1 MARNH
6 FGTSLC
12 SSVNS
17 TLEIILTGDDGKAI
31 FAKCL
36 GTPPTTA
43 GLFEHGC
50 IILQTDSGLLIPA
63 LYQNNGSTASP
74 SWVLSGSAATGVG
87 GISTGYGASGAID
100 PTKTVITVATTAGAV
115 ALTLADGVEGKL
127 LFVSM
132 TADDG
137 NNAVITPANLING
150 TTVTF
155 NDVGDSAF
163 LFMTAAGWAF
173 MGGTAT
179 LA

>member
-1 MARNH
+1 MTIEA
-6 FGTSLC
+6 GTNLFSKVTDTL
-12 SSVNS
+12 SVA
-17 TLEIILTGDDGKAI
+17 LTTADKLALL
-31 FAKCL
+31 AKCT

-43 GLFEHGC
+43 GVFEHGC
-50 IILQTDSGLLIPA
+50 ILIQTDSGTLLPA

-74 SWVLSGSAATGVG
+74 LWVLSGSAATGIG
-87 GISTGYGASGAID
+87 GIATGYGASGAID

-127 LFVSM
+127 LFVTM